1 MLMAPCPVAQS
12 EDSFLSVLSTLYGW
26 AWMVLYTT
34 HIQLTHNSTAQNR
47 TEHTAAS
54 HSELRSSFARAQ
66 CSSAREQRLS
76 VVHWIVM
83 EINASPHPPLLI
95 SSGAKHRLSFSLAH
109 IVRSRSGFSTRFPPP
124 QNDEEDFHVYL
135 FMVQCCHCL
144 PPLPNLPWGPFSGM
158 RIELSRS
165 KQAFRAAAYNHD
177 GDDDASERNKKRKTR
192 SCTSLNTQCTHS
204 HAHTQN
210 AIHNNSWWF
219 WGELGLS
226 SNNKYNF

>member
-1 MLMAPCPVAQS
+1 MLMVPCPVAQS
-12 EDSFLSVLSTLYGW
+12 EDSFLFVLSTLYGW

-83 EINASPHPPLLI
+83 EINASPHPLLLI

-109 IVRSRSGFSTRFPPP
+109 IVRSRSGFSTPSPTFEWRGRFPCVFIHGTVLPLFTTPP
-124 QNDEEDFHVYL
+124 QPPVRTVFRDENRVE
-135 FMVQCCHCL
+135 Q
-144 PPLPNLPWGPFSGM
+144 
-158 RIELSRS
+158 
-165 KQAFRAAAYNHD
+165 KQASIQSSSIQPRRWWRCERAQQ
-177 GDDDASERNKKRKTR
+177 EKKNKIMYLSQYTMH
-192 SCTSLNTQCTHS
+192 TFTCTHTECY
-204 HAHTQN
+204 TQ
-210 AIHNNSWWF
+210 
-219 WGELGLS
+219 
-226 SNNKYNF
+226 

>member
-12 EDSFLSVLSTLYGW
+12 EDSFLSVLPTLYGW

-83 EINASPHPPLLI
+83 EINASPHPPSPYLFCCKTQTLFL
-95 SSGAKHRLSFSLAH
+95 ARTHRSLSFR
-109 IVRSRSGFSTRFPPP
+109 V
-124 QNDEEDFHVYL
+124 FH
-135 FMVQCCHCL
+135 
-144 PPLPNLPWGPFSGM
+144 PLPHLWMTRKISMCIYSWYSAATVYHPSPT
-158 RIELSRS
+158 SREDRF
-165 KQAFRAAAYNHD
+165 Q
-177 GDDDASERNKKRKTR
+177 GWE
-192 SCTSLNTQCTHS
+192 
-204 HAHTQN
+204 
-210 AIHNNSWWF
+210 
-219 WGELGLS
+219 
-226 SNNKYNF
+226 